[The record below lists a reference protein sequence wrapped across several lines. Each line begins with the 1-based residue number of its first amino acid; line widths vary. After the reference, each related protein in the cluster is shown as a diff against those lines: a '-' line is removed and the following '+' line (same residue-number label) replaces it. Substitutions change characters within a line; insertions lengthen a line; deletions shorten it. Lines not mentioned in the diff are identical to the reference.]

1 MYMAQFPNA
10 FAEQMQLSPQDL
22 GSQAANEAARSLA
35 ERGFVVEAG
44 ITPYLAGAIGQ
55 MATQPHIVEYCPNDA
70 TRFGT
75 EPAVRRWIGKN
86 GGPQVLAISKIQEN
100 GDRRPIGWGWEG
112 MGDTEELPDHPITF
126 AVRLGEEG
134 LKQGLAVPFTILI
147 VAGSA
152 ALSGADPRNVGLE
165 TWGSNKAVG
174 VYEKA
179 GFVPVTTKDDV
190 RPTLQPVGT
199 VINGKTVVAGKYKGK
214 PANLVADVRHYM
226 AYQGDL
232 APAA

>member
-1 MYMAQFPNA
+1 MAQFPDA
-10 FAEQMQLSPQDL
+10 FAEQMQPLPQDL
-22 GSQAANEAARSLA
+22 GSQAANDAARSLA
-35 ERGFVVEAG
+35 ERGFIVEAG

-55 MATQPHIVEYCPNDA
+55 MATQSHIVEYCPNDS

-75 EPAVRRWIGKN
+75 EAAVRKWVGKN
-86 GGPQVLAISKIQEN
+86 GGRQVLAISKIQEN
-100 GDRRPIGWGWEG
+100 GNRRPIGWGWEG
-112 MGDTEELPDHPITF
+112 MSACEELPDNPITF

-134 LKQGLAVPFTILI
+134 TQQGLAVPFTMLI

-152 ALSGADPRNVGLE
+152 ALSGANPREVGLE

-179 GFVPVTTKDDV
+179 GFVAVTSREDV
-190 RPTLQPVGT
+190 RPTRQPVGT
-199 VINGKTVVAGKYKGK
+199 VINGNTVFVGELKSK
-214 PANLVADVRHYM
+214 PANMVRDTRHYM

-232 APAA
+232 ASPA